1 MLPLVPFSAVW
12 KVSSHG
18 ALGQVSE
25 FTFLVVE
32 QHMPGNHWQLGCR
45 YHTGQFMLTRGKI
58 NGTVFGEMLAFT
70 IKSLTFF
77 TIFGDNNFIYRS
89 LPKENKAATIKNE
102 LKIYM
107 TASFI
112 ATTK

>member
-1 MLPLVPFSAVW
+1 
-12 KVSSHG
+12 
-18 ALGQVSE
+18 
-25 FTFLVVE
+25 
-32 QHMPGNHWQLGCR
+32 
-45 YHTGQFMLTRGKI
+45 MLTRGKI
-58 NGTVFGEMLAFT
+58 HGTVFGEMLAFT
-70 IKSLTFF
+70 MKSLTIF
-77 TIFGDNNFIYRS
+77 TIFGDNNFICRS